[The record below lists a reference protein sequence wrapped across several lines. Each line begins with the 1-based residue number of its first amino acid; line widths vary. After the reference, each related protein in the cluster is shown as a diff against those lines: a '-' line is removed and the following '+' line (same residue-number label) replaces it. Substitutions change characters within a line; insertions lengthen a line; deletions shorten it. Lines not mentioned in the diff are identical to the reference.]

1 VIGFGNDLRS
11 DDGAGRWVAD
21 QIERLG
27 LDDVD
32 VRSVSQPTPE
42 LALALAGRSVVV
54 FVDARLDVTA
64 LTVDRV
70 DPASAIPPS
79 MTHHGDAASLLA
91 LTASLG
97 GPPPTALMVSIPAS
111 NLEMGFALSE
121 ETRAAAEEAVDRIAR
136 LVTG

>member
-27 LDDVD
+27 FDAVE

-42 LALALAGRSVVV
+42 LALALTGRSMVV
-54 FVDARLDVTA
+54 FVDARVDVAA
-64 LTVDRV
+64 LTVERV
-70 DPASAIPPS
+70 DPTAAAPSS

-91 LTASLG
+91 LTTSLG
-97 GPPPTALMVSIPAS
+97 DPPPIAVMVSIPAS
-111 NLEMGFALSE
+111 NLEMGFAMSD
-121 ETRAAAEEAVDRIAR
+121 ETRAAAEEAVDRIAE
-136 LVTG
+136 LVKG